1 MRLEYFQLR
10 SSVTPEDDVRKEFV
24 GFREELAS
32 GLEDGSLEGL
42 DAVKKLEPRIR
53 DFDKFAQFKQL
64 TSNGLLAYQALFA
77 RTILHGLANI
87 GNRLAI
93 RLIMRKNGL
102 YETDRLRQNSMAR
115 TEVDKWRS
123 LLEGNFSGRR
133 VAHAGLRKI
142 VDHAIM
148 HICDDLNFSLKREV
162 GYSPRSPADQLNAL
176 VEPIKRCNC
185 LRQECE
191 ELMDTVTEA
200 WLRDRPD
207 QQGGRIKGQDLDTQT
222 QEHSSSFYVN
232 GPPVFTATDKRSTFD
247 YRSSAHETPASP
259 VERADRATL
268 GTRKRPERG
277 RSTHRRS
284 SRHPPACDDSVQYD
298 RNAGNMVSERHNQ
311 PFKVDRTRISAIAS
325 EGSVHG
331 SGPVS
336 FNAAHPSTPAG
347 AGISVRGPSSRPPH
361 ARDRLPV
368 VADRDPTVRDQ
379 TTSNDTL
386 AYDYGRTGRSRQS
399 SQHRIPESAA
409 PKHESYTQ
417 SSDHLARHAFYP
429 HAGINEGFSSHGLR
443 IRPPSVKIRPPSAQS
458 RKSSAR
464 YSTADH
470 SDSTSP
476 RMQLD
481 SGRRAAS
488 GSTRRWEEETP
499 RSSDSK
505 STTMSAR
512 PSKSL
517 RKPYPP
523 SSSAWYGDHR

>member
-1 MRLEYFQLR
+1 M
-10 SSVTPEDDVRKEFV
+10 
-24 GFREELAS
+24 AS
-32 GLEDGSLEGL
+32 GLENGSLEGL

-207 QQGGRIKGQDLDTQT
+207 QVGRRLNVQLYKPRMLSIP
-222 QEHSSSFYVN
+222 FC
-232 GPPVFTATDKRSTFD
+232 
-247 YRSSAHETPASP
+247 PA
-259 VERADRATL
+259 
-268 GTRKRPERG
+268 
-277 RSTHRRS
+277 
-284 SRHPPACDDSVQYD
+284 
-298 RNAGNMVSERHNQ
+298 
-311 PFKVDRTRISAIAS
+311 
-325 EGSVHG
+325 
-331 SGPVS
+331 
-336 FNAAHPSTPAG
+336 
-347 AGISVRGPSSRPPH
+347 
-361 ARDRLPV
+361 
-368 VADRDPTVRDQ
+368 
-379 TTSNDTL
+379 
-386 AYDYGRTGRSRQS
+386 
-399 SQHRIPESAA
+399 
-409 PKHESYTQ
+409 
-417 SSDHLARHAFYP
+417 
-429 HAGINEGFSSHGLR
+429 
-443 IRPPSVKIRPPSAQS
+443 
-458 RKSSAR
+458 
-464 YSTADH
+464 YSTA
-470 SDSTSP
+470 
-476 RMQLD
+476 
-481 SGRRAAS
+481 RRS
-488 GSTRRWEEETP
+488 N
-499 RSSDSK
+499 
-505 STTMSAR
+505 
-512 PSKSL
+512 
-517 RKPYPP
+517 
-523 SSSAWYGDHR
+523 